1 MSCAVCYAYVHPYL
15 DRCPACGT
23 PAESRLT
30 EALTAWAERDENA
43 SAVALP
49 GEIWP
54 RDPWQAYTA
63 KQVAVG
69 EGFIR
74 AAKDKPNKALSAF
87 TYRCL
92 DGPPS
97 LLPPCDVDIRA
108 TEGALTLVDRCGRPL
123 LVIPF
128 ALLLSASASPSEA
141 AVGWVGVAVGNFLTF
156 TQPTVRT
163 GNWLLTYSDGAGA
176 LEQVAIGARSGL
188 LAGKPNDMF
197 FLMMN
202 LHVEALAAA
211 SLAAAEAEVGPIAYA
226 IALGLGGALMAVETP
241 PTPSVLPP
249 HDALT
254 ALEDLRKDG
263 LVTEAEYAAKRAEIL
278 ERL

>member
-1 MSCAVCYAYVHPYL
+1 VGRGFV
-15 DRCPACGT
+15 R
-23 PAESRLT
+23 
-30 EALTAWAERDENA
+30 AL
-43 SAVALP
+43 
-49 GEIWP
+49 G
-54 RDPWQAYTA
+54 
-63 KQVAVG
+63 
-69 EGFIR
+69 
-74 AAKDKPNKALSAF
+74 DKPNKELSSF

-97 LLPPCDVDIRA
+97 LLAPCDVDIRA
-108 TEGALTLVDRCGRPL
+108 TDQALTLVDRGARQL

-128 ALLLSASASPSEA
+128 AFLLSASASPSEA

-163 GNWLLTYSDGAGA
+163 GNWLLTYSNGAGA

-188 LAGKPNDMF
+188 LAGKPNDVF
-197 FLMMN
+197 FLMVN
-202 LHVEALAAA
+202 LHVEALASAA
-211 SLAAAEAEVGPIAYA
+211 IALAEGELGPVAYA
-226 IALGLGGALMAVETP
+226 TALGLGGALLAVETP

-278 ERL
+278 GRI